1 MVEGVDESSDDE
13 ALWRF
18 STAFYARAGVA
29 EALIKLQDRAGFDV
43 NLILFALWSGL
54 SGRNRFTA
62 AELAAAE
69 RAAGP
74 IRSDLVE
81 PLRALRRRLRSN
93 PDADIQELREEI
105 KRLEL
110 SAERILQNRLARIA
124 RTPGGE
130 NDPASRHAAAEAN
143 LALYLG
149 LAAAGSAEAAIIR
162 DALRAYARF
171 GAEIGSGRL
180 PRPALPSASSSSR
193 RKNACRCKIASRR

>member
-1 MVEGVDESSDDE
+1 MVEGVGENPDDE

-43 NLILFALWSGL
+43 NLMLFALWSGL

-69 RAAGP
+69 GAAGP
-74 IRSDLVE
+74 IKGDLVE

-93 PDADIQELREEI
+93 PDGDIRRLREEI

-110 SAERILQNRLARIA
+110 AAERMVQNRLARIA
-124 RTPGGE
+124 GTPGGE
-130 NDPASRHAAAEAN
+130 NDPASRFAAAEAN

-149 LAAAGSAEAAIIR
+149 PEAAGSAEAAIIR
-162 DALRAYARF
+162 DALRTWARF
-171 GAEIGSGRL
+171 
-180 PRPALPSASSSSR
+180 
-193 RKNACRCKIASRR
+193 

>member
-1 MVEGVDESSDDE
+1 MVDGAGESPHDE

-29 EALIKLQDRAGFDV
+29 EALIKLQDRAGLDV
-43 NLILFALWSGL
+43 NLMLFALWFGL
-54 SGRNRFTA
+54 SGRSRFTA
-62 AELAAAE
+62 AELAAAD

-74 IRSDLVE
+74 IRGELVE

-93 PDADIQELREEI
+93 RDADIQRLREEI

-110 SAERILQNRLARIA
+110 AAERILQNRLARIA
-124 RTPGGE
+124 RMPGSDD
-130 NDPASRHAAAEAN
+130 DPASRLAAAEAN

-149 LAAAGSAEAAIIR
+149 PEAAGSAEAAIIR

-171 GAEIGSGRL
+171 
-180 PRPALPSASSSSR
+180 
-193 RKNACRCKIASRR
+193 

>member
-1 MVEGVDESSDDE
+1 MVERVVESPDDE

-43 NLILFALWSGL
+43 NLLLFALWFGL

-62 AELAAAE
+62 ADLAAAD

-74 IRSDLVE
+74 IRAELVE
-81 PLRALRRRLRSN
+81 PLRDLRRRLRSN
-93 PDADIQELREEI
+93 PDADIRQLREEI

-110 SAERILQNRLARIA
+110 AAERILQNRLARLA
-124 RTPGGE
+124 GMPGSV
-130 NDPASRHAAAEAN
+130 NDPASRLAAAEAN

-149 LAAAGSAEAAIIR
+149 PEAAASAEAAVIR
-162 DALRAYARF
+162 DAVRARAR
-171 GAEIGSGRL
+171 L
-180 PRPALPSASSSSR
+180 
-193 RKNACRCKIASRR
+193 